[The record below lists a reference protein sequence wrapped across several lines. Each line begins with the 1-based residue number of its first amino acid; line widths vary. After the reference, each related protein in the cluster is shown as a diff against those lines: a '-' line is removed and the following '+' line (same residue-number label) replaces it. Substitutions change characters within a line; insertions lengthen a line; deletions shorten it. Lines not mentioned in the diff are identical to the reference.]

1 MLSSFLSWMFKRL
14 EHFEVLILLENLP
27 HMDCDHGKIG
37 MHQNAHSKKN
47 EDYWILLKQGP
58 IQYIVVDNQLL
69 ITFLCGN
76 IGL

>member
-1 MLSSFLSWMFKRL
+1 MEKLECIKMLTVKM
-14 EHFEVLILLENLP
+14 
-27 HMDCDHGKIG
+27 
-37 MHQNAHSKKN
+37 N